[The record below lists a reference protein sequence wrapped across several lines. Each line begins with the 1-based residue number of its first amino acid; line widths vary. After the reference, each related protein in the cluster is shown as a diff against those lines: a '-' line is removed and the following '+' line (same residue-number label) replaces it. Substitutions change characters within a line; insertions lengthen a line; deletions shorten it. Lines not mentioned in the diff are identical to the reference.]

1 MFNLDTLTVACYN
14 KQPDH
19 LKNFFNIV
27 SPEVQ
32 AEMVAVLPNI
42 VRSLL
47 DKMSHSSEAS
57 KHYGALKRIIFFCLD
72 AKNEEDGL
80 FSDFKSG
87 FQYNASLR
95 HWSVRSFLRLLC
107 YRSFVREQIS
117 GMMNAVI
124 EIADLIL
131 ANKTFDLNNI
141 VTDYGMG
148 LLNKAIYGF
157 PAIVPTLLKHGADVN
172 GQKEE
177 EGPPV
182 LRSCRAITSL
192 YPHALQQ
199 QLNNCSSNSTSIQPI
214 SISMEYISPLMA
226 AIIKFNQTKT
236 DLCKNIMEVL
246 IDDSDRDC
254 LHSDLTPMMLAAYLG
269 EEFVVALLL
278 KNGYD
283 INAINT
289 RGRTPLS
296 YAVQSQQKKVIAF
309 LVNSGSS
316 LIIKKPICDYIE
328 ESVRVNNL
336 DYEGTVLNIAD
347 LFYCDADTAS
357 FLVGIEKQSKSC
369 VDVAIKTNR
378 FFMLPK
384 GYHLTPQ
391 EVPADGDCLYHAVAL
406 HCPETASGLRSK
418 VADLIKKGRF
428 NDFLAGE
435 EDPSIRA
442 QRVREGVWGGQIE
455 IQALMHILKRPI
467 VIMYEQGAL
476 PTYPS
481 NTNLFPGEPIFI
493 SYNGTNHYTGLV
505 PKIGY
510 TSNDIYRV
518 VVPMMQFLHYRC
530 PNDIVKHIM
539 SFLSA
544 SFVVDK
550 IYLSE
555 VDRQP
560 LDKCIADFINPPS
573 KKRTS
578 TLSQWS
584 VFKKDD
590 SDTDEDDD
598 SSQKAKRTKV
608 ESAGVSVPSLF
619 NSNSL

>member
-1 MFNLDTLTVACYN
+1 MFNLDTLTEACYN

-47 DKMSHSSEAS
+47 DKMSHSSEVD
-57 KHYGALKRIIFFCLD
+57 KHYGALKRIIFFCVG
-72 AKNEEDGL
+72 AKSEKDGL
-80 FSDFKSG
+80 FFDFKSG
-87 FQYNASLR
+87 FQYKDSLR

-107 YRSFVREQIS
+107 YRSYVSEQIS

-157 PAIVPTLLKHGADVN
+157 PAIVPTLLEHGADVN
-172 GQKEE
+172 GPKQE
-177 EGPPV
+177 EGIPV
-182 LRSCRAITSL
+182 LRSYRGISQL
-192 YPHALQQ
+192 YPH
-199 QLNNCSSNSTSIQPI
+199 SIQEQINEEKRFNSI
-214 SISMEYISPLMA
+214 SISIEYLPPLMA
-226 AIIKFNQTKT
+226 AIIQFNQTKT
-236 DLCKNIMEVL
+236 DLSKNIMEVL
-246 IDDSDRDC
+246 INDSDRDC
-254 LHSDLTPMMLAAYLG
+254 FHSDLTPMMLAAYLG

-316 LIIKKPICDYIE
+316 LIIKKPISGYIE

-336 DYEGTVLNIAD
+336 DYEGTVVNVAD
-347 LFYCDADTAS
+347 LPYCNADTTS
-357 FLVGIEKQSKSC
+357 FLVQIEKQSKSC
-369 VDVAIKTNR
+369 VDVAIETNR

-418 VADLIKKGRF
+418 VAALIEKGLF
-428 NDFLAGE
+428 NDFLTGE
-435 EDPSIRA
+435 EDSSIRA

-455 IQALMHILKRPI
+455 IQALMHILNRPI

-510 TSNDIYRV
+510 TSNDIDRV
-518 VVPMMQFLHYRC
+518 VVPMMQFLHHRC

-560 LDKCIADFINPPS
+560 LDKSIADFINPPS

-578 TLSQWS
+578 TLSLVFQTS
-584 VFKKDD
+584 VL
-590 SDTDEDDD
+590 
-598 SSQKAKRTKV
+598 SQF
-608 ESAGVSVPSLF
+608 VPK
-619 NSNSL
+619 